1 MSPKIKRC
9 HLSPFLTAKMLN
21 YLTVCCRSLSSNVK
35 IALGFVNICSVNYES
50 VLLMKAI
57 VFVKCA
63 KSQNVGD
70 TVQCRE
76 QRKHFDNKKQSIY
89 NKAHDH

>member
-1 MSPKIKRC
+1 
-9 HLSPFLTAKMLN
+9 
-21 YLTVCCRSLSSNVK
+21 
-35 IALGFVNICSVNYES
+35 
-50 VLLMKAI
+50 MKEI

-89 NKAHDH
+89 NKAHDHWAIREPLNSKEFSIQRSFHLPSDIL